1 VVAGDADHLRRFP
14 VHFPGATVL
23 SLRQNYR
30 STPQILRTAAAV
42 LGGSDPMLANRDR
55 GPDPVVE
62 RHPDHKAEAL
72 AVARRIRE
80 LRGPNGRWS
89 DHAVLMRTNAQAEP
103 LVAALQA
110 ADIPVR
116 TRAGSSLLDRADV
129 KTQLTDL
136 GRSDRP
142 LADRMADLRAVGE
155 GADDEDGGDTERQAA
170 FAELRRLADEF
181 QALDPS
187 GTARG
192 FVAWA
197 RSQARATSDESADA
211 VEVSTFHAAKGLEWP
226 TVHLTGLEL
235 GLVPIAHAQ
244 TREARAEERRLLYVA
259 LTRAEDRLFCSW
271 AAQRTF
277 GTRTSA
283 RKPSFWLEDVE
294 AAIAGLDRP
303 VGRAEGVRQVA
314 EIRRRTGRAN
324 LPDHPVV
331 DALRQYRSTAAQAAD
346 VPAYVVFTDATLAD
360 LVSVW
365 PTTTAELLGVSGI
378 GPTKADRHGEALLAV
393 LAAHGRPD
401 RTGSDEPAPPTVVAA
416 PSFDPDTADRPE
428 GPVRDALGTWRLE
441 ASRKAGV
448 PAYRVLTNRA
458 LDALVEL
465 RPVDADGL
473 LAVPGIGPRTVEA
486 YGDEILAVLAATG

>member
-1 VVAGDADHLRRFP
+1 
-14 VHFPGATVL
+14 
-23 SLRQNYR
+23 
-30 STPQILRTAAAV
+30 
-42 LGGSDPMLANRDR
+42 M
-55 GPDPVVE
+55 
-62 RHPDHKAEAL
+62 
-72 AVARRIRE
+72 
-80 LRGPNGRWS
+80 
-89 DHAVLMRTNAQAEP
+89 
-103 LVAALQA
+103 
-110 ADIPVR
+110 
-116 TRAGSSLLDRADV
+116 
-129 KTQLTDL
+129 
-136 GRSDRP
+136 
-142 LADRMADLRAVGE
+142 
-155 GADDEDGGDTERQAA
+155 
-170 FAELRRLADEF
+170 
-181 QALDPS
+181 
-187 GTARG
+187 
-192 FVAWA
+192 
-197 RSQARATSDESADA
+197 
-211 VEVSTFHAAKGLEWP
+211 
-226 TVHLTGLEL
+226 
-235 GLVPIAHAQ
+235 
-244 TREARAEERRLLYVA
+244 
-259 LTRAEDRLFCSW
+259 
-271 AAQRTF
+271 
-277 GTRTSA
+277 
-283 RKPSFWLEDVE
+283 E

-303 VGRAEGVRQVA
+303 VGRAEGMRRVA
-314 EIRRRTGRAN
+314 EIRQRTGRAK

-401 RTGSDEPAPPTVVAA
+401 RTESDEPAPPTVVAA

-486 YGDEILAVLAATG
+486 YGDAILAVLAATG